1 MGLFDRPKNYRIRSR
16 DTADSYEERFQRLV
30 KITNIVIDTYHN
42 PLLTEL
48 SKKTKKTL
56 NQELDLIKENFE
68 YCRKSVVANQ
78 QDLNELAKQLRK
90 FIFRVFALYKKEF
103 ACVKEKSETE
113 FVIEI
118 DELASA
124 TYTYD
129 AENWMIEI
137 NGEDLWYL
145 GR

>member
-1 MGLFDRPKNYRIRSR
+1 M
-16 DTADSYEERFQRLV
+16 
-30 KITNIVIDTYHN
+30 
-42 PLLTEL
+42 TEL

-90 FIFRVFALYKKEF
+90 FIFRVFALYKKGL

-118 DELASA
+118 DEPASA

-129 AENWMIEI
+129 AKNWMIEI
-137 NGEDLWYL
+137 NGEELWYL